1 MEEGLEAKIEV
12 FNDYFS
18 DLVTAIQSCTLSVTN
33 RCLSKQLITE
43 ETQEKILNCSTS
55 REKATNLL
63 NAVRECMKHQRE
75 CFDRFLEILEK
86 EHIFGDLIASL
97 KAALERKVTAEC
109 TDTERGSA
117 EQILPQQ
124 SLTVRRR
131 LTPDSRPHTVKA
143 RDMMEMR
150 RSVVKTY
157 LPQLKSSV
165 QGVVASVA
173 CKSLTKKLISK
184 ETYQRVMKT
193 NQSKKPKESGTD
205 YLLHQICTSV
215 KKSSKKFDLF
225 LEVLEKHSSCRD
237 VVDCIKQEITATKE
251 SRLSTKTEVKN
262 DTLQPHTVEEVD
274 RAPLPD
280 ESGQVDK
287 SNMVYGSGVT
297 SDVRTNDTKVSVQSE
312 SAYQWRMDRKQN
324 EVVVCQ
330 QKATID
336 KQDKQLESLS
346 QEIAWLQYE
355 LARKDLE
362 SIDLREERNNLQT
375 AIEQKKVRVSF
386 LEKKQYKP
394 DPFLEAKVTELEGK
408 IKELNKEKV
417 NLQEQLKTL
426 EGKYHTLDVT
436 HQETLATL
444 KETKKMLEDTKTT
457 MKANQTTLRDTQ
469 TTLRDTQTSL
479 RDTQTTLRDTQ
490 TSLRDNRT
498 TMKYTNKLFI
508 FIIIIFCCFLLGCS
522 LFIYFYFDSIL
533 KKFVQ

>member
-43 ETQEKILNCSTS
+43 ETQKKILNCSTTPE
-55 REKATNLL
+55 EKATNLL

-75 CFDRFLEILEK
+75 CFDRFLEILERDQ
-86 EHIFGDLIASL
+86 IFGDLIASL

-124 SLTVRRR
+124 SLTVQRR
-131 LTPDSRPHTVKA
+131 LPPDGRAHTVKA
-143 RDMMEMR
+143 RNMMEIR

-165 QGVVASVA
+165 QGVVAPVA

-184 ETYQRVMKT
+184 ETYQRVMKI
-193 NQSKKPKESGTD
+193 NQSKEPKESATD

-237 VVDCIKQEITATKE
+237 VVDCIKQEIIATKE

-262 DTLQPHTVEEVD
+262 RTLQPYVHTVEEVD

-287 SNMVYGSGVT
+287 SKMVYGSGVT

-324 EVVVCQ
+324 EEVVCQ

-336 KQDKQLESLS
+336 EQDKQLESLS
-346 QEIAWLQYE
+346 QEIARLKDE

-362 SIDLREERNNLQT
+362 SSLLRDDRNDLQT
-375 AIEQKKVRVSF
+375 AIDQMKVRVSF
-386 LEKKQYKP
+386 LEKERRYKP
-394 DPFLEAKVTELEGK
+394 DRVDILEAKVTELEGI
-408 IKELNKEKV
+408 IKEVNKEKG
-417 NLQEQLKTL
+417 NLQEQLKTT
-426 EGKYHTLDVT
+426 EGKY
-436 HQETLATL
+436 QETLATL
-444 KETKKMLEDTKTT
+444 KDTQKMLEGAQTTIKENETT
-457 MKANQTTLRDTQ
+457 MKANQM
-469 TTLRDTQTSL
+469 
-479 RDTQTTLRDTQ
+479 
-490 TSLRDNRT
+490 
-498 TMKYTNKLFI
+498 TMKYTNKLIIFI
-508 FIIIIFCCFLLGCS
+508 FGCCLFFLAFLA
-522 LFIYFYFDSIL
+522 FTTW
-533 KKFVQ
+533 